1 MGGWVCGWLG
11 MSIEI
16 GQVIITA
23 CADVIQRPGWHQVFC
38 TSVQKLI
45 NSLCVL
51 HNWSKQCI
59 VCAPLGV
66 VAIHMESL

>member
-23 CADVIQRPGWHQVFC
+23 CADVIQRPGCHQVLLYKCTKAAKQLMC
-38 TSVQKLI
+38 TSQLVQA
-45 NSLCVL
+45 S
-51 HNWSKQCI
+51 I
-59 VCAPLGV
+59 VCAPLVSNLTGV
-66 VAIHMESL
+66 CCT